1 MIPFGYWF
9 TFANTCEIASF
20 ESDGGTDGNDG
31 KVCVGGHFKALVRNK
46 YWWLTLGLN
55 FALWTYNGIANGMA
69 AYIAKYVLGNSNLTA
84 VIGLATVIPMV
95 IGLPFAGPLVA
106 RFGKRN
112 SSMAGLVLVA
122 AGSLLVFIDPSNLW
136 VFFVSIVVRMIG
148 IIPMNAALNAMSGDV
163 VEYGEWQSGVR
174 SDGIVF
180 SSSSFS
186 MKVAM
191 GVSSAAIAWVLGASG
206 YDGSRATQ
214 SAVTVSAMVNT
225 FVWVPV
231 AMVVV
236 MAVLLFFYDL
246 DGRIGRIGRELAA
259 RRA

>member
-1 MIPFGYWF
+1 MENWDFR
-9 TFANTCEIASF
+9 TH
-20 ESDGGTDGNDG
+20 GTDGKDG
-31 KVCVGGHFKALVRNK
+31 KVSVGGHFKALVRNK

-55 FALWTYNGIANGMA
+55 F
-69 AYIAKYVLGNSNLTA
+69 
-84 VIGLATVIPMV
+84 
-95 IGLPFAGPLVA
+95 
-106 RFGKRN
+106 
-112 SSMAGLVLVA
+112 
-122 AGSLLVFIDPSNLW
+122 
-136 VFFVSIVVRMIG
+136 
-148 IIPMNAALNAMSGDV
+148 ALNAMSGDV

-231 AMVVV
+231 SMVVV
-236 MAVLLFFYDL
+236 MAALLFFYDL

-259 RRA
+259 RRE